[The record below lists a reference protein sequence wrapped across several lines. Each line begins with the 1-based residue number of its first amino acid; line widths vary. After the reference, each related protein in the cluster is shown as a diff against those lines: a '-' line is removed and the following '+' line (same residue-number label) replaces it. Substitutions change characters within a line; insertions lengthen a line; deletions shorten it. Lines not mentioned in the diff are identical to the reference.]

1 MAKQIAVKLC
11 HSDCLHGQRTKNAG
25 DVCCRC
31 PPSRCHLFIKAFH
44 QHMCGSVSQ
53 SLRRC
58 RLFLWS
64 FFSATVLFSRKKNKW
79 GGTKQN
85 QASDQP
91 LFNKR
96 VMTKIPQVNCS
107 RVLMGFFQQIR
118 GPFHYLKTP
127 WQMQCTE
134 RYTIPKR
141 VPCSPQGRFLTTSS
155 RSPNQFPQQSL
166 HC

>member
-1 MAKQIAVKLC
+1 MFLCCHWNTLIMKNSGEEQRWNMLVAKQIAVKLC
-11 HSDCLHGQRTKNAG
+11 HSDCLYGQRTKNAG

-64 FFSATVLFSRKKNKW
+64 FFSATVLFSRKRNKG

-91 LFNKR
+91 LFNKQ
-96 VMTKIPQVNCS
+96 VMTKIPQNCS
-107 RVLMGFFQQIR
+107 DGI
-118 GPFHYLKTP
+118 
-127 WQMQCTE
+127 
-134 RYTIPKR
+134 
-141 VPCSPQGRFLTTSS
+141 
-155 RSPNQFPQQSL
+155 FPTDSWAF
-166 HC
+166 